1 MDIIFR
7 PSPAPTVGIEI
18 ELALVDA
25 STMALSSSVD
35 DVMARVP
42 PDLAWCI
49 KPELMQCYIEICS
62 GVASSIADADKDLR
76 AKVIAAEG
84 IADELGLRLYWT
96 GAHPFSR
103 WHEQKVTRNERYEKL
118 IERLQDMSRQLV
130 TFGLHVHVGLDSG
143 GKAIMICDRIMRHL
157 PTLLALSC
165 NSPWWDARVS
175 GLKSHR
181 SKIMEMLPTAGL
193 PPALRNWS
201 EFVWLM
207 NHLIRTGFLQSVRD
221 IWWDVRPHYNFGT
234 IEVRVCDMPGNLDD
248 VLAIAA
254 LIHCLVKALSD
265 EIDRG
270 TYQHDHHPMVV
281 RQNKWRAARYG
292 LDAALV
298 DSFTYE
304 LASARDEVR
313 SLVERLRPVALE
325 LGAAPYLDR
334 AAELASGPTWAD
346 RQLALLEQTRDPA
359 EVVRRMSAASRLSG
373 EPSGSGISGIPR
385 HIDCKGSPGPQ
396 G

>member
-1 MDIIFR
+1 MDIVFR

-25 STMALSSSVD
+25 STMALSSSVE

-42 PDLAWCI
+42 SDLAWCI

-62 GVASSIADADKDLR
+62 GVSGSIAEAEKDLH
-76 AKVIAAEG
+76 AKVIAAEA

-118 IERLQDMSRQLV
+118 IERLQDMARQLV

-157 PTLLALSC
+157 PTLLALSS
-165 NSPWWDARVS
+165 NSPWWDGRVS
-175 GLKSHR
+175 GLRSHR
-181 SKIMEMLPTAGL
+181 SKIMEGLPTAGL

-207 NHLIRTGFLQSVRD
+207 NHLIRTGFVQSVRD

-248 VLAIAA
+248 ALAIAA
-254 LIHCLVKALSD
+254 LVHCLVKALSD

-270 TYQHDHHPMVV
+270 TYQHDHHPMIV

-292 LDAALV
+292 LDAPLV

-304 LASARDEVR
+304 LSSARDEVR
-313 SLVERLRPVALE
+313 NLVERLRPAAVE
-325 LGAAPYLDR
+325 LGAAPYLER
-334 AAELASGPTWAD
+334 AAKLASGPTWAD
-346 RQLALLEQTRDPA
+346 RQLALLEETRDPS
-359 EVVRRMSAASRLSG
+359 EVVRRMTSASRLSA
-373 EPSGSGISGIPR
+373 EVPRSQASGAAEKHRSHPAS
-385 HIDCKGSPGPQ
+385 
-396 G
+396 

>member
-25 STMALSSSVD
+25 TTMALSSSVA

-42 PDLAWCI
+42 SDLAGCI

-62 GVASSIADADKDLR
+62 GISSSIAEAEKDLR

-118 IERLQDMSRQLV
+118 IERLQDMARQLV

-143 GKAIMICDRIMRHL
+143 GKAIMVCDRIMRHL

-165 NSPWWDARVS
+165 NSPWWDGRVS
-175 GLKSHR
+175 GLRSHR
-181 SKIMEMLPTAGL
+181 SKIMEGLPTAGL

-207 NHLIRTGFLQSVRD
+207 NHLIRTGFLESVRD

-234 IEVRVCDMPGNLDD
+234 IEVRVCDTPLSIER
-248 VLAIAA
+248 AAA
-254 LIHCLVKALSD
+254 LASYARALARYLLEERPFEPSQDVYRVYGYNRFLACRFGLEAEIIDPYERRKRLLAEDIGYTIGRVARYADEEDGNTGLQGLRDVAAERRGDSVVLRSRLTQSKSLSD
-265 EIDRG
+265 
-270 TYQHDHHPMVV
+270 VV
-281 RQNKWRAARYG
+281 RW
-292 LDAALV
+292 
-298 DSFTYE
+298 
-304 LASARDEVR
+304 
-313 SLVERLRPVALE
+313 
-325 LGAAPYLDR
+325 
-334 AAELASGPTWAD
+334 AAELWMRGENVKA
-346 RQLALLEQTRDPA
+346 PA
-359 EVVRRMSAASRLSG
+359 
-373 EPSGSGISGIPR
+373 
-385 HIDCKGSPGPQ
+385 
-396 G
+396 